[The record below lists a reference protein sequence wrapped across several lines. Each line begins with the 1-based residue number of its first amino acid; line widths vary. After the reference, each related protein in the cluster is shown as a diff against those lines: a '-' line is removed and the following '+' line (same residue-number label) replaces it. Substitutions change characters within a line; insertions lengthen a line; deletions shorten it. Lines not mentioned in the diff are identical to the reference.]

1 MHSKNYTSGFIKTT
15 DNLERREYSWT
26 LRICV
31 GSRPIPKRLV
41 DTPCLTA
48 HVPWLPVVTAAD
60 QYYGHLRES
69 CMASHHSMITGRE
82 LELVLPV
89 SSIDMNSAFW
99 EIPWHFCNTRVR
111 TKKLICDHLTAIFQ
125 YIGMA
130 IMPIKQTENKTCQH
144 QGSDKVSTS

>member
-1 MHSKNYTSGFIKTT
+1 MHLDLLKRPTIWNAGSTREHFEYV
-15 DNLERREYSWT
+15 LEVDQSPSVSLTRRAW
-26 LRICV
+26 
-31 GSRPIPKRLV
+31 P
-41 DTPCLTA
+41 

-60 QYYGHLRES
+60 QYYGHLHES

-130 IMPIKQTENKTCQH
+130 VMPIKQTENKTCQH
-144 QGSDKVSTS
+144 QDSDRVSTS